1 MADRGKPWEMVGSF
15 DSITAAARKII
26 ELEAYPITGIFLEIL
41 IETGAEAASE
51 QEAFGH
57 LEHTGKNGRSYV
69 VKEIK
74 H

>member
-1 MADRGKPWEMVGSF
+1 VTVGNF
-15 DSITAAARKII
+15 ESITAAAHKII
-26 ELEAYPITGIFLEIL
+26 ELEAYPIMGVFFEIL
-41 IETGAEAASE
+41 IETGAGAASE

-69 VKEIK
+69 VKSIK